1 MQIRDLLLPEFDLEL
16 DKTRKTLERVPE
28 DKPDFKPHEK
38 SMAISRLAGHLAQLP
53 SLGTRVLTLPE
64 LDFATAGMKP
74 LVMESRE
81 QLLGAF
87 DGNVREVRE
96 KLAAASDD
104 ELLQPWKLSFEGKV
118 FAQGTLSDAPRAAA
132 QPYYSSP
139 RPVRRLSPAEQRS
152 CTIDLRTIRRRDVD
166 KSAKQNHRSR

>member
-118 FAQGTLSDAPRAAA
+118 FAQGTRYQMLRGLLLNHIIHHRA
-132 QPYYSSP
+132 QLGVYL
-139 RPVRRLSPAEQRS
+139 RLNNVPVPSIYGP
-152 CTIDLRTIRRRDVD
+152 
-166 KSAKQNHRSR
+166 SADEM